1 MGDEYNTRKGN
12 KSAHLWRVL
21 NHAVA
26 HKGNLRNFQRT
37 IKMNQ
42 VQTFNFGNIAVSFR
56 EDGYLNATQ
65 IAAHFGKLPKDYL
78 KAEQTQQYISALAES
93 LSERTKILTDENQ
106 LVIVKK
112 GNSKNFTQGT
122 WLHPKLAIHFARWL
136 DPKFAVWCDEQI
148 EALLNGKVSDGLPA
162 KTTADDRTPL
172 RQAVAALVG
181 RKGIDYSTAYGMIHQ
196 RFNVEAIEDIPAEK
210 LPEAVAYVHALTLHT
225 GLTGEVLDREP
236 LSAPQPALPIDG
248 NSLADIAAMVY
259 YGTWMIELGKDI
271 SAPLKQLGNR
281 QAVTMWTV
289 WHETRSRLKRAV
301 AALEVLRGYA
311 DKDTSDRIAVCL
323 EGIYSKATVR

>member
-1 MGDEYNTRKGN
+1 
-12 KSAHLWRVL
+12 
-21 NHAVA
+21 
-26 HKGNLRNFQRT
+26 
-37 IKMNQ
+37 MNNS
-42 VQTFNFGNIAVSFR
+42 VQSFNFNQNQIQVINK
-56 EDGYLNATQ
+56 DGEAWFVASE
-65 IAAHFGKLPKDYL
+65 IAAMFGYRDAANLTRILDDDEKGTHNVSTLGGKQDVSVINESGFYHAAFKSR
-78 KAEQTQQYISALAES
+78 KAEVKPFRKWVT
-93 LSERTKILTDENQ
+93 SEVL
-106 LVIVKK
+106 
-112 GNSKNFTQGT
+112 
-122 WLHPKLAIHFARWL
+122 PAIR
-136 DPKFAVWCDEQI
+136 KTGGYQI
-148 EALLNGKVSDGLPA
+148 SDGPAA

-196 RFNVEAIEDIPAEK
+196 RFNVGAIEDIPAEK

-225 GLTGEVLDREP
+225 GLTGEVLDALPKAEP
-236 LSAPQPALPIDG
+236 KLPIDG

-301 AALEVLRGYA
+301 AALEVLRKYA
-311 DKDTSDRIAVCL
+311 DKDTSDRIAVSL

>member
-1 MGDEYNTRKGN
+1 
-12 KSAHLWRVL
+12 
-21 NHAVA
+21 
-26 HKGNLRNFQRT
+26 
-37 IKMNQ
+37 MNNS
-42 VQTFNFGNIAVSFR
+42 VQSFNFNQIQIQVINK
-56 EDGYLNATQ
+56 DGEAWFVASE
-65 IAAHFGKLPKDYL
+65 IAAMFGYRDAANLTRILDDDEKGTHNVSTLGGKQDVSVINESGFYHAAFKSR
-78 KAEQTQQYISALAES
+78 KAEVKPFRKWVT
-93 LSERTKILTDENQ
+93 SEVL
-106 LVIVKK
+106 
-112 GNSKNFTQGT
+112 
-122 WLHPKLAIHFARWL
+122 PAIR
-136 DPKFAVWCDEQI
+136 KTGGYQI
-148 EALLNGKVSDGLPA
+148 SDGPAA

-181 RKGIDYSTAYGMIHQ
+181 RKGIDYSTAYGMVHQ
-196 RFNVEAIEDIPAEK
+196 RFNVGAIEDLPAGQ

-225 GLTGEVLDREP
+225 GLTGEVLDALPKAEP
-236 LSAPQPALPIDG
+236 KLPIDG

-311 DKDTSDRIAVCL
+311 DKDTSDRIAVSL

>member
-1 MGDEYNTRKGN
+1 
-12 KSAHLWRVL
+12 
-21 NHAVA
+21 
-26 HKGNLRNFQRT
+26 
-37 IKMNQ
+37 MNQ
-42 VQTFNFGNIAVSFR
+42 VQSFNFGNIAVSFR

-78 KAEQTQQYISALAES
+78 KTEQTQQYISALAES

-196 RFNVEAIEDIPAEK
+196 RFNVGAIEDIPAEQ
-210 LPEAVAYVHALTLHT
+210 LPEAVRYVHALTLDNA
-225 GLTGEVLDREP
+225 LSGEVLDAVRPSEKPQLTDSEIHALSVCTMYLRDCTAKLRELHEP
-236 LSAPQPALPIDG
+236 LYLLGSASSARVYSLSIEPLVWLNTAKTALNRLCGGMAAPQD
-248 NSLADIAAMVY
+248 
-259 YGTWMIELGKDI
+259 
-271 SAPLKQLGNR
+271 
-281 QAVTMWTV
+281 
-289 WHETRSRLKRAV
+289 TRSVLERA
-301 AALEVLRGYA
+301 
-311 DKDTSDRIAVCL
+311 
-323 EGIYSKATVR
+323 

>member
-1 MGDEYNTRKGN
+1 MNV
-12 KSAHLWRVL
+12 SVL
-21 NHAVA
+21 
-26 HKGNLRNFQRT
+26 
-37 IKMNQ
+37 
-42 VQTFNFGNIAVSFR
+42 NFGNTPVSFR
-56 EDGYLNATQ
+56 QDGFLNATS

-78 KAEQTQQYISALAES
+78 KTEQTQQYISALAES

-136 DPKFAVWCDEQI
+136 NPRFAVWCDEQI
-148 EALLNGKVSDGLPA
+148 EILLNGKISDGIKTVTPKPTRALP
-162 KTTADDRTPL
+162 D
-172 RQAVAALVG
+172 
-181 RKGIDYSTAYGMIHQ
+181 
-196 RFNVEAIEDIPAEK
+196 
-210 LPEAVAYVHALTLHT
+210 
-225 GLTGEVLDREP
+225 GLTGEQIEAVKKLHNALTKSAPKEAQARIAITLWSAVKSKFGCSYKEVPAEQFPEVLSVMSRVAVENGVLYGEVLDALPKAEP
-236 LSAPQPALPIDG
+236 KLPIDG

-301 AALEVLRGYA
+301 AALEVLRKYT
-311 DKDTSDRIAVCL
+311 DKDTSDRIAGCL

>member
-1 MGDEYNTRKGN
+1 MNV
-12 KSAHLWRVL
+12 SVL
-21 NHAVA
+21 
-26 HKGNLRNFQRT
+26 
-37 IKMNQ
+37 
-42 VQTFNFGNIAVSFR
+42 NFGNTPVSFR
-56 EDGYLNATQ
+56 QDGFLNATS

-78 KAEQTQQYISALAES
+78 KTEQTQQYISALAES

-136 DPKFAVWCDEQI
+136 NPKFAVWCDEQI
-148 EALLNGKVSDGLPA
+148 EILLNGKISDGIKTVTPKPTRALP
-162 KTTADDRTPL
+162 D
-172 RQAVAALVG
+172 
-181 RKGIDYSTAYGMIHQ
+181 
-196 RFNVEAIEDIPAEK
+196 
-210 LPEAVAYVHALTLHT
+210 
-225 GLTGEVLDREP
+225 GLTGEQIEAVKKLHNALTKSAPKEAQARIAITLWSAVKSKFGCSYKEVPAEQFPEVLSVMSRVAVENGVLYGEVLDAPPKAEP
-236 LSAPQPALPIDG
+236 KLPIDG

-259 YGTWMIELGKDI
+259 YGAWMIELGKDI

-289 WHETRSRLKRAV
+289 WHETRSRLKRTV

-311 DKDTSDRIAVCL
+311 DKDTSDRIALCL